1 MKIRFTKE
9 KFLDSLQQVQNI
21 VSTRST
27 MPILSNVLIR
37 AQKSDVSLIT
47 TDLDVGI
54 RCPFEAE
61 ILEEG
66 STTLPAKRL
75 FTIIR
80 ELALSEVELEVDEN
94 HITSIR
100 SGGSLFRIQG
110 IPETDFPAFPKL
122 TGAKTLTIEQKLLRD
137 ALRKTSYAMSNDET
151 RLVLNAVLISLK
163 DDKLVIVA
171 TDGRRLALVENEVDL
186 PKNSQKDLLIPNKT
200 VMELLRILK
209 DKGNVTISYTD
220 NQISFDMDGTL
231 LVSKLVDGA
240 FPNYRQVIPTDTK
253 ERISLEREAF
263 HQAIRRAS
271 LLAND
276 KNHAVRLNFSKNN
289 LSITAN
295 TPTIGESRESLA
307 INYKGPDISIGFNP
321 EYLIDPL
328 RNIDNDEVFFEL
340 TDHMSPGVV
349 KINAPFLY
357 VIMPLRAN

>member
-1 MKIRFTKE
+1 MKLRFTKE
-9 KFLDSLQQVQNI
+9 KFLDSLQQVQNV
-21 VSTRST
+21 VSARST
-27 MPILSNVLIR
+27 MPILANVLIR
-37 AQKSDVSLIT
+37 AQKNDTSLIT
-47 TDLDVGI
+47 TDLDIGI

-61 ILEEG
+61 VLHEG

-80 ELALSEVELEVDEN
+80 ELAVSEVEMEVDEN
-94 HITSIR
+94 DIASIS
-100 SGGSLFRIQG
+100 SGGSLFKIQG
-110 IPETDFPAFPKL
+110 IAETDFPEFPKL
-122 TGAKTLTIEQKLLRD
+122 TNAKPLSIDQNLLRD
-137 ALRKTSYAMSNDET
+137 ALRKTSYAMSTDET

-171 TDGRRLALVENEVDL
+171 TDGRRLALVENEADL
-186 PKNSQKDLLIPNKT
+186 PKNASKDLVIPSKT

-209 DKGNVTISYTD
+209 DKGTVTISYTD

-240 FPNYRQVIPTDTK
+240 FPNYRQVIPSDTK
-253 ERISLEREAF
+253 ERISLEREVF

-295 TPTIGESRESLA
+295 TPTVGESRESMA

-328 RNIDNDEVFFEL
+328 KNIENDEVFFEL

-357 VIMPLRAN
+357 VIMPLRTA